1 MVIRVMTF
9 EGCPN
14 CTAAMHLVEE
24 VVRELRLTADIE
36 TIQVKD
42 IDEARRTGFL
52 GSPSIQVDG
61 KDIEA
66 GRRTER
72 GTFACRVYRTSNGI
86 VGVPPKALL
95 VNAIREAQAP
105 VA

>member
-14 CTAAMHLVEE
+14 CEAAMRLVEE
-24 VVRELRLTADIE
+24 VVEELRLTADIE
-36 TIQVKD
+36 AIQVKD
-42 IDEARRTGFL
+42 EHEARRIGFL

-61 KDIEA
+61 RDIEVS
-66 GRRTER
+66 RRTEK

-95 VNAIREAQAP
+95 LDAIREASDRSA
-105 VA
+105 